1 MPTVKRDGQR
11 SCHSSTA
18 AIIVRATRGAGVGP
32 GAARLP
38 RELGVGLAGIFGHNF
53 AAFDRDQ
60 ATERAAWVT

>member
-1 MPTVKRDGQR
+1 MASARVILPPRRDHRPGM
-11 SCHSSTA
+11 
-18 AIIVRATRGAGVGP
+18 GAGVGP

-38 RELGVGLAGIFGHNF
+38 RELGVGRAGIFWHNF